1 MNNLGFADTM
11 QEMRGAVHLEVYK
24 AGKLIL
30 VDDDHNLIVAAGRAK
45 LARMLGGGYTGHI
58 TQVGVGTGSAAA
70 ASGDTGLTN
79 TVKVNVSSV
88 EYANN
93 KVKFNF
99 VIGNNV
105 ANGLA
110 IREVGLFFG
119 DGTLFSRRVRKST
132 IGKEDDIQI
141 TGYWEIYF

>member
-24 AGKLIL
+24 AG
-30 VDDDHNLIVAAGRAK
+30 NLSLQTMTTTSLWRRPCQAGPHA
-45 LARMLGGGYTGHI
+45 GGGTR
-58 TQVGVGTGSAAA
+58 
-70 ASGDTGLTN
+70 DTSPRWAWVPAQRRQLQEIRPYQYGESQCVFCGICQQQSKIQLCDRHQR
-79 TVKVNVSSV
+79 
-88 EYANN
+88 
-93 KVKFNF
+93 
-99 VIGNNV
+99 

-110 IREVGLFFG
+110 IREFGLFFG

>member
-1 MNNLGFADTM
+1 MNSLRFADRAKN
-11 QEMRGAVHLEVYK
+11 MRGVVHLEVYK

-30 VDDDHNLIVAAGRAK
+30 ADDDHNLIVSAGRAK
-45 LARMLGGGYTGHI
+45 LARLLGGGYTGHI
-58 TQVGVGTGSAAA
+58 THVGVGTGSAAA
-70 ASGDTGLTN
+70 ASGDTNLTN
-79 TVKVNVSSV
+79 TVKVVVSSV

-99 VIGNNV
+99 TIGTNV
-105 ANGLA
+105 ANGMA
-110 IREVGLFFG
+110 IREFGLFFG

>member
-30 VDDDHNLIVAAGRAK
+30 ADDDHNLIVAAGRAK
-45 LARMLGGGYTGHI
+45 LARMLGGEYTGHI

-99 VIGNNV
+99 VIGTNV

-110 IREVGLFFG
+110 IREFGLFFG